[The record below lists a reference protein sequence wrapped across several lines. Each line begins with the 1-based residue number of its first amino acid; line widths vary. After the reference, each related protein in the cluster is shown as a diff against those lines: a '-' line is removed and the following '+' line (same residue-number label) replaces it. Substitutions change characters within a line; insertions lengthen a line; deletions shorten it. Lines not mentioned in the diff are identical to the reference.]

1 MKERR
6 VSISSDTKVEDKD
19 TPLVDPVSLQKPVFN
34 RILIKLSGEAL
45 MGRQT
50 YGIDPQM
57 LETIA
62 RQIKEVHQLGVE
74 VAIVVGGGNMVRGV
88 KIVESGFDRA
98 TGDYMGMLA
107 TVINSLA
114 LQNALEKTR
123 IFTRVL
129 SAIHM
134 AEVAEPFIRRRAVR
148 HLEKKRVVIFAAG
161 TGNPYF
167 TTDTAAA
174 LRAMEIRADVILKAT
189 KVDGIYDSDP
199 EVNKDAQ
206 FINELAYLEVLE
218 RGLRVMDA
226 TAVSLCMDN
235 NLPIIVFNLFE
246 EGNIRNV
253 VLGRKVG
260 TIVRN

>member
-1 MKERR
+1 MAGDVVQSESAPAVDS
-6 VSISSDTKVEDKD
+6 VSIE
-19 TPLVDPVSLQKPVFN
+19 KPRFERV
-34 RILIKLSGEAL
+34 LIKLSGEAL
-45 MGRQT
+45 MGSQSF
-50 YGIDPQM
+50 GVDPKM
-57 LETIA
+57 LQTIA

-74 VAIVVGGGNMVRGV
+74 IAIVVGGGNVIRGV
-88 KIVESGFDRA
+88 KVVEAGFDRA

-114 LQNALEKTR
+114 LQNALENFG
-123 IFTRVL
+123 IFTRVM

-148 HLEKKRVVIFAAG
+148 HLEKRRVVIFAAG

-174 LRAMEIRADVILKAT
+174 LRAMEIKAEVILKAT

-199 EVNKDAQ
+199 VKNPDAK
-206 FINELAYLEVLE
+206 FLDELTYLQVLE
-218 RGLRVMDA
+218 KGIRVMDA

-235 NLPIIVFNLFE
+235 DLPIIVFNLLNV
-246 EGNIRNV
+246 GNIKEAVIGKKIGSIIRN
-253 VLGRKVG
+253 
-260 TIVRN
+260 